1 MPPREYRS
9 DTDNAPTFVLA
20 HGAGAGHDH
29 PWMTRVAQGL
39 ADRGVSVVTFN
50 FPYKEQGRRAPDRGP
65 KLEAFFQ
72 EIWPSLAGSARG
84 PLFVG
89 GKSMGGRIA
98 SQVAAAGGFDPAPAG
113 LVFFGYP
120 LHPPGKP
127 EQRRD
132 RHLPNVGAPMLFVE
146 GTRDPF
152 GSKAEMEELVAEL
165 PDTTLEIIE
174 GGDHS
179 LVTTKRAD
187 PERKSLERAM
197 DVAASWMLSLAQ

>member
-1 MPPREYRS
+1 
-9 DTDNAPTFVLA
+9 
-20 HGAGAGHDH
+20 
-29 PWMTRVAQGL
+29 
-39 ADRGVSVVTFN
+39 
-50 FPYKEQGRRAPDRGP
+50 
-65 KLEAFFQ
+65 
-72 EIWPSLAGSARG
+72 
-84 PLFVG
+84 
-89 GKSMGGRIA
+89 MGGRIA
-98 SQVAAAGGFDPAPAG
+98 SQVAAAGRFDPKPAG

-132 RHLPNVGAPMLFVE
+132 RHLPAVGAPMLFVE

-179 LVTTKRAD
+179 LVATKRAD

-197 DVAASWMLSLAQ
+197 DVAANWMLSVAR